1 MVMKKILV
9 TGCKG
14 YIGQHLI
21 KMLANYRYEVYGI
34 DKVPAFY
41 DEKFALLD
49 LMYDINEAPWC
60 LSDMPTKFDTII
72 HLAALVRV
80 NESVEQ
86 PWLYYDTNIN
96 GTKNLLD
103 HIHFKNFLFASTGAA
118 ESCGSPYAISKRV
131 AEDIVAEHCQ
141 KNNCNFVNYRF
152 YNVIGSD
159 GFPPTNP
166 DGLFHNLIQA
176 QKTGAFKL
184 YGDDWNTV
192 DGSCVRDYL
201 HVNEV
206 AMSLINGIERPTC
219 QIENLGTG
227 IGTTVKQMIDIYQE
241 VNNCE
246 FDVEVLPR
254 RPGDVESTVLKNV
267 SPLMVQIYSP
277 AQLLKKP

>member
-1 MVMKKILV
+1 MKKILV

-14 YIGQHLI
+14 YIGKHLV
-21 KMLANYRYEVYGI
+21 KMLADYQYEVYGI
-34 DKVPAFY
+34 DNVPSSY
-41 DEKFALLD
+41 DENFSSLD
-49 LMYDINEAPWC
+49 IMYDVGNVVWG
-60 LSDMPTKFDTII
+60 LSDIPEEFDTII

-80 NESVEQ
+80 NDSVER
-86 PWLYYDTNIN
+86 PWNYYDTNIN

-103 HIHFKNFLFASTGAA
+103 GLKFKNFLFASTGAA
-118 ESCGSPYAISKRV
+118 ESCGSPYALSKRV
-131 AEDIVAEHCQ
+131 AEDIVAEHCR

-166 DGLFHNLIQA
+166 DGLFWNLIQA
-176 QKTGAFKL
+176 QKTGVFKL

-192 DGSCVRDYL
+192 DGSCVRDYV
-201 HVNEV
+201 HVNDI
-206 AMSLINGIERPTC
+206 AKSLINGIENPTC

-227 IGTTVKQMIDIYQE
+227 VGTTVKQMVEIFQE
-241 VNNCE
+241 VNNCN

-267 SPLMVQIYSP
+267 SPLMSKMYDFTDLMRVP
-277 AQLLKKP
+277 

>member
-1 MVMKKILV
+1 MKKVLV

-14 YIGQHLI
+14 YIGQHLM
-21 KMLANYRYEVYGI
+21 KMLANYRYDVYGI
-34 DKVPAFY
+34 DKVPTTY
-41 DEKFALLD
+41 GEKSALLNI
-49 LMYDINEAPWC
+49 MYDVNEAPWWF
-60 LSDMPTKFDTII
+60 SDIPTKFDTII
-72 HLAALVRV
+72 HLAAKVRV

-96 GTKNLLD
+96 GTKFLLENLE
-103 HIHFKNFLFASTGAA
+103 FKNFLFASTGAA

-166 DGLFHNLIQA
+166 DGLFWNLIQA
-176 QKTGAFKL
+176 QKTGVFKL

-192 DGSCVRDYL
+192 DGSCVRDYV
-201 HVNEV
+201 HVNDI
-206 AMSLINGIERPTC
+206 AKSLINGIETPTC

-227 IGTTVKQMIDIYQE
+227 VGTTVKQMVEIFQE
-241 VNNCE
+241 VNNSDFE
-246 FDVEVLPR
+246 VQVLPR

-267 SPLMVQIYSP
+267 SPLMSKMYDFTDLMRVP
-277 AQLLKKP
+277 